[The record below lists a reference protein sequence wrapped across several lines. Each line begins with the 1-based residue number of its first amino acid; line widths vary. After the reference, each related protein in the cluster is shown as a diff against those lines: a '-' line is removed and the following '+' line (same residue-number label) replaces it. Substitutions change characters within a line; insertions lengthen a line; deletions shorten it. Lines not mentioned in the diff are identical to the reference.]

1 MGQIAPPVANAQTR
15 NILTRLMMASWI
27 LAETPARASRES
39 TRTQG
44 EIKMSVYQ
52 NLMSKIED
60 AGLLFNVIDQ
70 RVYLQDG
77 TEVPNKRALINSNS
91 GKIMSLVSDSYKV
104 VTNEEIFTG
113 FCKSIEA
120 SGLDIT
126 DAQVKVKQTDTGAR
140 NIVDFVFPAET
151 IQVRGDESATAL
163 QICALNSFDGSTR
176 YITKAG
182 GLRIKCLNG
191 QVLGDIVG
199 SYSSTHTANLNVD
212 VGAQRVIEMI
222 EQFNR
227 ASDYWSGMM
236 ETPVSVETAQ
246 KVIKQFLRIK
256 DQETEKRNVRY
267 ETMMTLWND
276 YKREMGANVYALYN
290 AMTHYVS
297 HPFKTYN
304 RPTEANIRQR
314 DRIAKIQSLPIFR
327 EALKI
332 AA

>member
-1 MGQIAPPVANAQTR
+1 MGQIAPSVANAQTR
-15 NILTRLMMASWI
+15 NILTRLMMARGI

-77 TEVPNKRALINSNS
+77 TEVPNKRALINSNN
-91 GKIMSLVSDSYKV
+91 GKIMSLVSDGYKV
-104 VTNEEIFTG
+104 VTNEEIFSG

-126 DAQVKVKQTDTGAR
+126 DAQVKVKQTETGAR

-151 IQVRGDESATAL
+151 IQVRGDDSATAL
-163 QICALNSFDGSTR
+163 QICALNSFDGTTR
-176 YITKAG
+176 YVTKAG

-199 SYSSTHTANLNVD
+199 SYSSTHTAGLNVD

-222 EQFNR
+222 QQFNR

-236 ETPVSVETAQ
+236 QSNVSMELAE
-246 KVIKQFLRIK
+246 KVILEFLGIK
-256 DQETEKRNVRY
+256 HFDKEKRNARY
-267 ETMMTLWND
+267 ETMMTLWKQ
-276 YKREMGANVYALYN
+276 YRMEMGQNVYALYN
-290 AMTHYVS
+290 AMTHYIS
-297 HPFKTYN
+297 HPAKNYA
-304 RPTEANIRQR
+304 RPTEQTIGQR
-314 DRIAKIQSLPIFR
+314 ERLAKLQKLPVFKQ
-327 EALKI
+327 ALNI